1 MSINRR
7 TLITFNYNRQLTIDD
22 IDFSKQPD
30 NEIWYTTENN
40 IPITLPNN
48 VTTQQFYIGDWGKQ
62 ADLQF
67 VNSTYENGLDKIIYN
82 KPYISMGESSF
93 SQLNA
98 KILILSLPCQFKRI
112 NAYCFAYQRIPEI
125 IFLTNS
131 TVNVSFQGFTGN
143 ILYVQP
149 GLSSNYK
156 ELKTRGNIYLIF
168 NNVIEKTL

>member
-7 TLITFNYNRQLTIDD
+7 ALITFNYNRQLTIDD

-40 IPITLPNN
+40 VPITLPNN
-48 VTTQQFYIGDWGKQ
+48 VTEQQFYIGDWGKQ
-62 ADLQF
+62 QDLQF
-67 VNSTYENGLDKIIYN
+67 VNSTYENGLGKIIYN

-112 NAYCFAYQRIPEI
+112 NAYCFSFQEIKEI
-125 IFLTNS
+125 IFLTNNKVYVHNS
-131 TVNVSFQGFTGN
+131 SLTSKT
-143 ILYVQP
+143 LYVQP
-149 GLSSNYK
+149 GLSNNYNT
-156 ELKTRGNIYLIF
+156 LKKNQNLIF
-168 NNVIEKTL
+168 KNVIEKTL

>member
-1 MSINRR
+1 MNINRR

-48 VTTQQFYIGDWGKQ
+48 VTEQQFYIGDWGKQ
-62 ADLQF
+62 SDLQF
-67 VNSTYENGLDKIIYN
+67 VNSTYDNGLGKIIYN

-98 KILILSLPCQFKRI
+98 KILILSLPRQFTRI

-125 IFLTNS
+125 VFLTNNKVYVHNS
-131 TVNVSFQGFTGN
+131 SLSGDT
-143 ILYVQP
+143 LYVQP
-149 GLSSNYK
+149 DLSNNYNT
-156 ELKTRGNIYLIF
+156 LKKYQNFIF
-168 NNVIEKTL
+168 KNVIEKSL

>member
-7 TLITFNYNRQLTIDD
+7 ALITFNYNRQLTIDE

-48 VTTQQFYIGDWGKQ
+48 VTTQQFYIGGWGKQ

-67 VNSTYENGLDKIIYN
+67 VNSTYENGLGKIIYN
-82 KPYISMGESSF
+82 KPYISMGERSF
-93 SQLNA
+93 NHV
-98 KILILSLPCQFKRI
+98 KNNVLILSLPRQFKI
-112 NAYCFAYQRIPEI
+112 LNAYCFSFQEI
-125 IFLTNS
+125 KEIVFLSNNK
-131 TVNVSFQGFTGN
+131 VYVNNVSLTGDT
-143 ILYVQP
+143 LYVQP
-149 GLSSNYK
+149 GLSNNYNT
-156 ELKTRGNIYLIF
+156 LKKYGNTRFIF

>member
-7 TLITFNYNRQLTIDD
+7 ALITFNYNRQLTIDE

-48 VTTQQFYIGDWGKQ
+48 VTTQQFYIGGWGKQ

-67 VNSTYENGLDKIIYN
+67 VNSTYENGLGKIIYN
-82 KPYISMGESSF
+82 KPYISMGERSF
-93 SQLNA
+93 NPV
-98 KILILSLPCQFKRI
+98 KNKVLILSLPRQFKQI
-112 NAYCFAYQRIPEI
+112 NAYCFSFQEI
-125 IFLTNS
+125 KEIVFLTNNKVYVN
-131 TVNVSFQGFTGN
+131 TVSLSSDT
-143 ILYVQP
+143 LYVQP
-149 GLSSNYK
+149 GQGNTYK
-156 ELKTRGNIYLIF
+156 ALKKYGNTRFIF